1 MENKEVKKLI
11 RRLKGIVTSD
21 KMDKTAVVEVTR
33 LKKEPRYKKFYKV
46 STKYKAHD
54 AENQFKVGDEV
65 IIELTR
71 PMSKDKRWLVVEKV
85 K

>member
-1 MENKEVKKLI
+1 MENKENKKLI

-21 KMDKTAVVEVTR
+21 KMEKTVVVEVTR

-54 AENQFKVGDEV
+54 PENQYKVGDEV
-65 IIELTR
+65 RIELTR
-71 PMSKDKRWLVVEKV
+71 PLSKNKRWIVVEKI

>member
-1 MENKEVKKLI
+1 MENKENKKLV

-21 KMDKTAVVEVTR
+21 KMDKTAVVEITR

-54 AENQFKVGDEV
+54 PENQYKVGDEV
-65 IIELTR
+65 MIELTR
-71 PMSKDKRWLVVEKV
+71 PMSKDKRWIVIEKV

>member
-1 MENKEVKKLI
+1 MENKENKKLI
-11 RRLKGIVTSD
+11 RKLKGIITSD
-21 KMDKTAVVEVTR
+21 KMDKTVTVEVTR

-54 AENQFKVGDEV
+54 PENQYKMGDKVM
-65 IIELTR
+65 IELTR
-71 PMSKDKRWLVVEKV
+71 PMSKNKRWIVVEKI

>member
-1 MENKEVKKLI
+1 MENKENKKLV
-11 RRLKGIVTSD
+11 RKLKGIVTSD
-21 KMDKTAVVEVTR
+21 KMDKTVAVEVTR

-46 STKYKAHD
+46 SKKYKAHD
-54 AENQFKVGDEV
+54 PENQYKVGDVV

-71 PMSKDKRWLVVEKV
+71 PMSKNKRWIVVEKV

>member
-1 MENKEVKKLI
+1 MENKKLI
-11 RRLKGIVTSD
+11 RKLKGIVTSD
-21 KMDKTAVVEVTR
+21 KMDKTVAVEVTR
-33 LKKEPRYKKFYKV
+33 LKKDPRYKKFYKV

-54 AENQFKVGDEV
+54 QENQYKVGDEV

-71 PMSKDKRWLVVEKV
+71 PMSKDKRWIVVEKV